1 MRKKNFKGRCE
12 KRVIGKCSDVCR
24 TYDAI
29 QYAYADLPQSSD
41 EVVEIKCNVLL
52 DGLDIG
58 AYTRDFVCTKAD
70 GDLMVREC
78 IYRKF
83 LTKPLTIKLLDASRS
98 YWLWYL
104 RKCVIICG
112 RNCPNFKG

>member
-1 MRKKNFKGRCE
+1 M
-12 KRVIGKCSDVCR
+12 
-24 TYDAI
+24 
-29 QYAYADLPQSSD
+29 
-41 EVVEIKCNVLL
+41 EIKYNVLL

-83 LTKPLTIKLLDASRS
+83 LTKPLTIKLLDASRN
-98 YWLWYL
+98 YWLMFGGDIQQDKESPWQEL
-104 RKCVIICG
+104 TA
-112 RNCPNFKG
+112 

>member
-1 MRKKNFKGRCE
+1 M
-12 KRVIGKCSDVCR
+12 GKEQD
-24 TYDAI
+24 
-29 QYAYADLPQSSD
+29 
-41 EVVEIKCNVLL
+41 VLL